1 MIILKIL
8 YLHQFIS
15 RVSCVGQVIFLRISS
30 LAENEEGV
38 RKADFLN
45 RLEYWPVLVWY
56 GSVEGG
62 RLHMCFL
69 CFFLHF

>member
-8 YLHQFIS
+8 YLHQFLS

-30 LAENEEGV
+30 LAENEGV